1 MNLRRLLCLLLLAGN
16 VLAAPPKSSDGG
28 VEIVNATFGLFD
40 ASNPKNIRFEPGL
53 LVPLKEGQRYG
64 WIIDVK
70 TKRRSLSVR
79 EEYIIPTAATEAGPT
94 GNLAEQ
100 GSLTIPLPRRNQVS
114 QRQLVPVRGQIY
126 GEWAIGPGEPPGKRH
141 LQVIVEGQVAG
152 SFEYEVR

>member
-1 MNLRRLLCLLLLAGN
+1 MHRLILLLLFTTQ
-16 VLAAPPKSSDGG
+16 VLAASPKAPA
-28 VEIVNATFGLFD
+28 VEIVSATFGIFD
-40 ASNPKNIRFEPGL
+40 VRNPKKVRFEHTL
-53 LVPLKEGQRYG
+53 LIPHQEGQRYG
-64 WIIDVK
+64 WIITVR
-70 TKRRSLSVR
+70 TKQRSLSVR

-100 GSLTIPLPRRNQVS
+100 GTLTIPLPRRNQVS

-152 SFEYEVR
+152 SFEYEVK